1 MKSISSLQSFNIIN
15 LSIKH
20 ADKVKKY
27 VTKKPHC
34 FNKSNVERTNANLVK
49 ILEFVKAVLKI
60 LNLN

>member
-15 LSIKH
+15 LSIKP

-49 ILEFVKAVLKI
+49 
-60 LNLN
+60 N